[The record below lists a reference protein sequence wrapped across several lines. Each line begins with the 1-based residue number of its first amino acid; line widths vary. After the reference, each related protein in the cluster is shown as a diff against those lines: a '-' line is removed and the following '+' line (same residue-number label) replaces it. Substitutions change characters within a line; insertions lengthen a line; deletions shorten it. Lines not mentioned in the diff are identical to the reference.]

1 MGEHMGTHPIFE
13 SDFDCLT
20 EQKNMEFVIGIK
32 GKDFVLI
39 GADQSAMRSI
49 IVYQQELDKI
59 HKIGKKTAMA
69 VCGEVGDTNFFTES
83 ISKNI
88 ALYEIRNGYGM
99 SPDEAAAYTRQYL
112 AQSMRSR
119 KSYQVNLLL
128 AGYDDIEEEPRLHML
143 DYLGSDI
150 ECPYGSHGYGAMF
163 TMSILDRHYNRSC
176 PPTREEAIKLYQAC
190 ADELQR
196 RFMVNLPLFMSSK
209 SPMYPSW
216 PCSTARR
223 SDRDH

>member
-1 MGEHMGTHPIFE
+1 MGTHPIFE

-20 EQKNMEFVIGIK
+20 EQKKDGIC
-32 GKDFVLI
+32 DWHQRQRLRLNWR
-39 GADQSAMRSI
+39 RSI
-49 IVYQQELDKI
+49 RHALDHCLSTRTRQNPQDWQEDC
-59 HKIGKKTAMA
+59 H

-128 AGYDDIEEEPRLHML
+128 AGYDDI
-143 DYLGSDI
+143 
-150 ECPYGSHGYGAMF
+150 
-163 TMSILDRHYNRSC
+163 
-176 PPTREEAIKLYQAC
+176 
-190 ADELQR
+190 
-196 RFMVNLPLFMSSK
+196 
-209 SPMYPSW
+209 
-216 PCSTARR
+216 
-223 SDRDH
+223 